1 LYVDIHREKAHGK
14 FKVEETDV
22 EARPPPSS
30 QLHAPGCL
38 AFYPRFDASLWLN
51 EQFYSLL
58 PVLLS
63 VLGDWEWV
71 GNFFGVMEIENIAGL
86 NLRASREGIEKVGGD
101 LLLRRECPA
110 TTPGNSL
117 VRTSGSASSESLLQK
132 TWLARAGSPRPITW

>member
-1 LYVDIHREKAHGK
+1 VDTHREKAHGK

-30 QLHAPGCL
+30 QLRAPGCL

-86 NLRASREGIEKVGGD
+86 NLRASREGIENVDGIFSCAESVQRQ
-101 LLLRRECPA
+101 L
-110 TTPGNSL
+110 PG
-117 VRTSGSASSESLLQK
+117 TH
-132 TWLARAGSPRPITW
+132 W

>member
-1 LYVDIHREKAHGK
+1 MEIHRGKANGK

-71 GNFFGVMEIENIAGL
+71 GGVGRGDGLSVSIEAKWL
-86 NLRASREGIEKVGGD
+86 NEVKIDKNDALAKRMQHKEPRQ
-101 LLLRRECPA
+101 R
-110 TTPGNSL
+110 L
-117 VRTSGSASSESLLQK
+117 VISA
-132 TWLARAGSPRPITW
+132 